1 MKTTCLLLAVLTFIM
16 AGTAVSRADQ
26 TDLAKALVGRWE
38 GEIARGQMDKAWN
51 YGRTLVIG
59 QVREQD
65 GKWIVERARWGVTG
79 MKLAR
84 VQVTLEVD
92 GGEPTLEFDIPA
104 GDVKNSAKLGLT
116 KEGLLAG
123 VLHLT
128 RVGFKNDNMRPM
140 TLKRVE

>member
-1 MKTTCLLLAVLTFIM
+1 MKTICLLLAMLTFIM
-16 AGTAVSRADQ
+16 VGSAVSKADQ
-26 TDLAKALVGRWE
+26 IDLAKALVGKWE
-38 GEIARGQMDKAWN
+38 GEIARGQMDKGWN

-79 MKLAR
+79 MGLAP
-84 VQVTLEVD
+84 VQVTLGVD

-104 GDVKNSAKLGLT
+104 GQVKNSAKLGLI
-116 KEGLLAG
+116 KEGVLAG

-140 TLKRVE
+140 TLKKVE